1 MPASFL
7 KNAVAI
13 TTLFL
18 LSFAFLKASANACT
32 RLLIDVGNSSIACGI
47 YKGSI
52 EQCAFRCPTKE
63 VTKALLAEC
72 FLRELKACGV
82 PPESITQVGVTSV
95 VPRVNEI
102 IESVSFEL
110 FHQTPYFLTGE
121 TQDKIKIL
129 YRNPSEVGS
138 DLIAGAIAAVERYP
152 GKNCIV
158 VDIGTA
164 TTVCAVN
171 KDREFLGAVIFPG
184 PRTSVQALARGTAL
198 LDSVTIKKPTA
209 ILADSTQGCIQAGI
223 YYGQLATIEAVTKR
237 IIEEHFGS
245 NFSETIILG
254 TGGFS
259 SLFKDEHCFT
269 QIIPDLNLLGV
280 LYAIPG

>member
-1 MPASFL
+1 MCLL
-7 KNAVAI
+7 KKR
-13 TTLFL
+13 
-18 LSFAFLKASANACT
+18 FAFVLILLFPTLLYAVSPDET
-32 RLLIDVGNSSIACGI
+32 RFLIDVGNSSIACGV
-47 YKGSI
+47 YRGRI

-63 VTKALLAEC
+63 VTKTLLAKC
-72 FLRELKACGV
+72 FLGELKACGV
-82 PPESITQVGVTSV
+82 TPESITQIGVTSV
-95 VPRVNEI
+95 VPSVNEI
-102 IESVSFEL
+102 IESVSSNL

-164 TTVCAVN
+164 TTVCAIN
-171 KDREFLGAVIFPG
+171 KNKEFLGAVIFPG
-184 PRTSVQALARGTAL
+184 PRMSVQALARGTAL
-198 LDSVTIKKPTA
+198 LDAVTIKKPSA
-209 ILADSTQGCIQAGI
+209 ILADSTQGCIQTGI
-223 YYGQLATIEAVTKR
+223 YYGQLGMIEAVTKR
-237 IIEEHFGS
+237 IIEEHFSG
-245 NFSETIILG
+245 NFSNTIILG

-259 SLFKDEHCFT
+259 FLFKDEHCFT

-280 LYAIPG
+280 LYAMRG